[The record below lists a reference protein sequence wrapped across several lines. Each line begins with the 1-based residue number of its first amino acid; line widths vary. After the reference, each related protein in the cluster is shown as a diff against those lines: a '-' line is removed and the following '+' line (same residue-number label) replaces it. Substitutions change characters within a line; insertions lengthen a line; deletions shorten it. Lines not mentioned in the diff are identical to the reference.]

1 MSDQIGRRWNG
12 KHEKRRRGGRSLQL
26 PDWFRILHS
35 SPRHLCTCTYV
46 LRRTNY
52 IRRKKKEKKTRRSGV
67 GMDMQNMCANFQGL
81 SLENGVDISTLVR
94 ETWVFYVVACKYLVL
109 VQDQEFALCTIDYST
124 QAGQIVECLR
134 ETFYRHA
141 LEYLQSPR
149 SEKNGGKI
157 VFLRKRLSSFGL
169 LMACSRWG
177 HVFATSTNSRSR
189 KKEGGHVSL
198 FYCSLGRI

>member
-1 MSDQIGRRWNG
+1 MQRVTTKKEAWRPNCAAPGLDYDSALFFETFMHDYIRTTYDQIYSKN
-12 KHEKRRRGGRSLQL
+12 KTKPGGQVSG
-26 PDWFRILHS
+26 W
-35 SPRHLCTCTYV
+35 TCTSKY
-46 LRRTNY
+46 
-52 IRRKKKEKKTRRSGV
+52 
-67 GMDMQNMCANFQGL
+67 NMCANVQGL
-81 SLENGVDISTLVR
+81 CLTTGVDILTFAR
-94 ETWVFYVVACKYLVL
+94 KTCVFYIVACNYLVL
-109 VQDQEFALCTIDYST
+109 VYDRILAWCST
-124 QAGQIVECLR
+124 KHLTLTGQIFECLR

-198 FYCSLGRI
+198 FYCSLGRIWYQNA